1 MLCSFCKEE
10 LLNDLHIPAYSY
22 CSSCKVFLRSNGDQ
36 QSFMVNEKLEDNT
49 KIDHLTR
56 KLIRIVL
63 NHRGEMSD
71 GLVDFGCG
79 GGKFLLGAYPNFKQ
93 VAGVEIT
100 PSSILAAKA
109 HGLSIFNEIPSTG
122 FQTLTF
128 WHSLEHLP
136 YQTLRQVLKDIEN
149 SEVTQI
155 HVSVPNAEAI
165 SLRYFGVYDAY
176 YDPENH
182 VHIFSSSKINDLFL
196 EIGFKETANLRIFEY
211 SIFGAIQSSI
221 NFVTRTKNQVYFYL
235 KRGNGVKEISFV
247 KHIVFFPVYLS
258 ISLFLIL
265 MSILNPKLD
274 SVVSKS
280 YTRINLD
287 M

>member
-1 MLCSFCKEE
+1 MLCSFCKEK
-10 LLNDLHIPAYSY
+10 LSNSLHIPEYSY

-49 KIDHLTR
+49 KIDQLTR
-56 KLIRIVL
+56 KLARIVQK
-63 NHRGEMSD
+63 HKPPMFG

-79 GGKFLLGAYPNFKQ
+79 GGKFLLGAYPNFKE

-100 PSSILAAKA
+100 PASILAAQA
-109 HGLSIFNEIPSTG
+109 HGLTILNEIPRTG

-136 YQTLRQVLKDIEN
+136 YQTLRQVFKDIEN
-149 SEVTQI
+149 SEVIQI
-155 HVSVPNAEAI
+155 LVSVPNAEAMT
-165 SLRYFGVYDAY
+165 LKFFGVYDAY

-182 VHIFSSSKINDLFL
+182 IHIFSSSKIKDLFL
-196 EIGFKETANLRIFEY
+196 EIGFKETANIRILEY
-211 SIFGAIQSSI
+211 SIFGAIQSSV
-221 NFVTRTKNQVYFYL
+221 NFITRTKNQIYLYL
-235 KRGNGVKEISFV
+235 KRGSGVKEISFV

-258 ISLFLIL
+258 ISLLLIL
-265 MSILNPKLD
+265 ISICNHRLD

-280 YTRINLD
+280 YTRIDND